1 MFVSRLIFKQ
11 IAEFLLGFIDYS
23 RYTFLMT
30 DKQKLILA
38 VPKGR
43 ILEELMPLLSACN
56 ITPEDDFTNDK
67 SRKLQFTTNHDGL
80 DIIRVRAFD
89 VATFV
94 AYGGA
99 HLGVVGSD
107 AIEEFNYSEIYAP
120 LDLGI
125 GACRLS
131 VAMPTE
137 DAATDDPTKWS
148 HIRVATKY
156 PSLTARH
163 FAKRGVQTECIKLNG
178 AMEIAPA
185 LGLAKRIVD
194 LVSTGNTLKANN
206 MVEIEKILD
215 VSSRLIV
222 NRSIQ
227 KTRVKEI
234 TAWIDAFRD
243 AVKNRPP
250 SNG

>member
-1 MFVSRLIFKQ
+1 MSK
-11 IAEFLLGFIDYS
+11 
-23 RYTFLMT
+23 
-30 DKQKLILA
+30 KQKLILA

-56 ITPEDDFTNDK
+56 IIPEDDFTNDK
-67 SRKLQFTTNHDGL
+67 SRKLQFKTNHDEL

-120 LDLGI
+120 LDLEI

-131 VAMPTE
+131 VAMPTK
-137 DAATDDPTKWS
+137 DAQTDDPTKWS

-156 PSLTARH
+156 PSITARH

-178 AMEIAPA
+178 AMEIAPS

-194 LVSTGNTLKANN
+194 LVSTGGTLKAND
-206 MVEIEKILD
+206 MIEIEKILD

-227 KTRVKEI
+227 KTCVEEI
-234 TAWIDAFRD
+234 SKWTEAFRN

-250 SNG
+250 HNG

>member
-1 MFVSRLIFKQ
+1 
-11 IAEFLLGFIDYS
+11 
-23 RYTFLMT
+23 MT
-30 DKQKLILA
+30 DTKTQKLILA

-43 ILEELMPLLSACN
+43 ILEELMPVLQACD
-56 ITPEDDFTNDK
+56 IIPEDDFTNSK
-67 SRKLQFTTNHDGL
+67 SRKLQFTTNHENL

-120 LDLGI
+120 LDMNI
-125 GACRLS
+125 GHCRLS

-137 DAATDDPTKWS
+137 EAKKETPEKWS

-156 PSLTARH
+156 PNLTARY
-163 FAKRGVQTECIKLNG
+163 FADRGVQTECIKLNG

-185 LGLAKRIVD
+185 LGLARRIVD
-194 LVSTGNTLKANN
+194 LVSTGSTLKANN

-227 KTRVKEI
+227 KTRPQEI
-234 TAWIDAFRD
+234 TAWINAFRN
-243 AVKNRPP
+243 AVKK
-250 SNG
+250 

>member
-1 MFVSRLIFKQ
+1 
-11 IAEFLLGFIDYS
+11 
-23 RYTFLMT
+23 MT
-30 DKQKLILA
+30 TKPEQKLIFA

-43 ILEELMPLLSACN
+43 ILREVAPLLTACD
-56 ITPEDDFTNDK
+56 ILPEAEFMDED
-67 SRKLQFTTNHDGL
+67 SRKLRFTTNHPEL

-99 HLGVVGSD
+99 QLGVVGSD
-107 AIEEFNYSEIYAP
+107 AVEEFNYTELYSP

-125 GACRLS
+125 GTCRLS
-131 VAMPTE
+131 VAMPEADLKAE
-137 DAATDDPTKWS
+137 DPSKWS

-163 FAKRGVQTECIKLNG
+163 FAKRGVQAECIKLNG

-185 LGLAKRIVD
+185 LGLVRRIVD
-194 LVSTGNTLKANN
+194 LVSTGSTLKANN
-206 MVEIEKILD
+206 LVEVEKILD

-222 NRSIQ
+222 NRSAF
-227 KTRVKEI
+227 KTRPEE
-234 TAWIDAFRD
+234 TGRWIEAFRQ
-243 AVKNRPP
+243 AVYPQ
-250 SNG
+250 S